1 MKSGW
6 WHPNWHSK
14 EYWGRKV
21 LLQEWMLTVWKIYTY
36 IWESHGTLDELQQ
49 VRNHYVGK
57 ANNCMSQ
64 DQRSSWNVRGNCYMS
79 LEERFFPLWKACTG
93 CRMQPAKEKTAC
105 PKNVG
110 RLLLERLGKQAA
122 AQRSHCTLACE
133 GDLQHEVSNWGK
145 LPQEPRAKE
154 RFIYFVWL

>member
-49 VRNHYVGK
+49 VGNRCVGK

-79 LEERFFPLWKACTG
+79 LEERFFPSWKACTG
-93 CRMQPAKEKTAC
+93 RRMQPVKEKTAC

-110 RLLLERLGKQAA
+110 RLWLERLGKQAA
-122 AQRSHCTLACE
+122 AQRSHCTLAGE

-145 LPQEPRAKE
+145 LPQELRAKE